1 MHCPQITFYV
11 FKERS
16 HSHIKRCFLTNLPI
30 HQEDYYEK
38 TNIYQ
43 VIWWDEDFRMD
54 KSILE
59 TEQQGITKNGVQ
71 DFADIADLNSIMSE
85 GKKDSKQNK
94 TTIIG
99 TIQHVFTLA

>member
-1 MHCPQITFYV
+1 
-11 FKERS
+11 
-16 HSHIKRCFLTNLPI
+16 
-30 HQEDYYEK
+30 
-38 TNIYQ
+38 
-43 VIWWDEDFRMD
+43 MD

-85 GKKDSKQNK
+85 GKKDSKRNK